1 MKIKLLG
8 LLVLLTIQSVSQAQI
23 TRPGTPTTQNT
34 LLYASMAD
42 LVVSIKAIEPNGSN
56 FTVVFTIRNQ
66 GGNAVDLSKVT
77 VQGNVY
83 SLQNNALVS
92 AGGGTTLVNYG
103 TINKM
108 QEVEAQ
114 MQFTPTVTLLST
126 ETFLYRLKVDEA
138 NAIAEADEGNNLSD
152 YKFRGNASQTP
163 TTPNS
168 KFQNKSISLVPDLT
182 IQINSVIPDPNAP
195 GGYLANYTI
204 KNIGTGSCNLKDYIV
219 QGSVR
224 DNSTVNFA
232 PAGGHSL
239 MYEGTVLDAGK
250 EFKGSRGISANLAP
264 NKTYIYKI
272 ELKANTTSS
281 TNPERDFS
289 NNAWEQSFSTS
300 N

>member
-8 LLVLLTIQSVSQAQI
+8 LLVFLTIQSASQAQI
-23 TRPGTPTTQNT
+23 TRPGAQTTQNT

-42 LVVSIKAIEPNGSN
+42 LVVSIKNIEPNGNS

-66 GGNAVDLSKVT
+66 GGNAVDLSKVS
-77 VQGNVY
+77 VQGNIY
-83 SLQNNALVS
+83 SLQNKALIS
-92 AGGGTTLVNYG
+92 AGGGTKLVNYG

-114 MQFTPTVTLLST
+114 MLFTPTVALSSA
-126 ETFLYRLKVDEA
+126 ETYLYRLKVDEA
-138 NAIAEADEGNNLSD
+138 NMIAEADEGNNISEFKL
-152 YKFRGNASQTP
+152 RGNATP
-163 TTPNS
+163 ALTTTNTQFQS
-168 KFQNKSISLVPDLT
+168 KVSSMVPDLI
-182 IQINSVIPDPNAP
+182 IQINNVTPDPNAP
-195 GGYLANYTI
+195 GGYIANYTI
-204 KNIGTGSCNLKDYIV
+204 KNIGSGSCNLKEYTV
-219 QGSVR
+219 QGFVR

-239 MYEGTVLDAGK
+239 MYEGVVLDAGK

-264 NKTYIYKI
+264 NKSYKYKI

-289 NNAWEQSFSTS
+289 NNTWEMSFSTS